1 MQILVTGAAGF
12 IGFHLSQALLKKGVE
27 VLGIDNINNYYDIE
41 LKEARLRLL
50 KQYKNFKFI
59 KMDIADRAL
68 VAELFREHEF
78 SVVVNLA
85 AQAGVRYSLQNP
97 LAYIDSNLLGFANIL
112 EGCRRS
118 RVKHVVYASSSSV
131 YGANTLQPFSE
142 QHPTNHPLAL
152 YGATKKANELIAH
165 SYASLY
171 NLPTTGLRFFTVYGP
186 WGRPDMAYYI
196 FTKAILEEEPI
207 SIFNNGKSFRD
218 FTYIDDVV
226 NAMTRIINK
235 PPSPNPNWDSEHP
248 DPASSY
254 APYRIYNIGNSNPV
268 QLGEFINHLELAL
281 GKRAIKNYLP
291 PQPGDVPATSA
302 DISSLTQD
310 FDFQPE
316 TSVAEGLK
324 RFVNWY
330 SQYHQIKLPTSKSPE
345 KLAEA
350 I

>member
-12 IGFHLSQALLKKGVE
+12 IGFHLSKLLVDKGVE
-27 VLGIDNINNYYDIE
+27 VLGIDNINNYYDVE

-50 KQYKNFKFI
+50 KQNENFKFI
-59 KMDIADRAL
+59 KIDIADRAL

-97 LAYIDSNLLGFANIL
+97 LAYIDSNLVGFANIL
-112 EGCRRS
+112 EGCRRA

-142 QHPTNHPLAL
+142 QHPTNHPMAL

-165 SYASLY
+165 SYSSLY

-186 WGRPDMAYYI
+186 WGRPDMAYYL

-207 SIFNNGKSFRD
+207 NIFNQGKSFRD
-218 FTYIDDVV
+218 FTYVDDVTQ
-226 NAMTRIINK
+226 AILRIMNK
-235 PPSPNPNWDSEHP
+235 PPVANPNWDSNHP

-254 APYRIYNIGNSNPV
+254 APYRIYNIGNNQPV
-268 QLGEFINHLELAL
+268 QLIDFVTQLEEVL
-281 GKRAIKNYLP
+281 GKRAIKNMLP

-302 DISSLTQD
+302 DINSLESD
-310 FDFQPE
+310 FDFRPQ
-316 TSVAEGLK
+316 TSIKDGLAQ
-324 RFVNWY
+324 FVHWY
-330 SQYHQIKLPTSKSPE
+330 SQYHQIKLPIHAELKD
-345 KLAEA
+345 LA
-350 I
+350 